1 MRLEW
6 LPQALNDFD
15 EIIDF
20 IASDNPL
27 AAIEQGDEIE
37 NQVARLLDNRQQGRP
52 GRVRGTRELVI
63 VHTPYMAVYRIKK
76 EAIQILRVLHGAR
89 LWPETL

>member
-15 EIIDF
+15 EIIDY
-20 IASDNPL
+20 IAEDNPV

-37 NQVARLLDNRQQGRP
+37 NQVAGLLENRHQGRP
-52 GRVRGTRELVI
+52 GRVKGTRELVI
-63 VHTPYMAVYRIKK
+63 VRTPYIVAYRVTK
-76 EAIQILRVLHGAR
+76 EAIQILRVFHGAR
-89 LWPETL
+89 LWPERF